1 MRPAPAI
8 AAGDAD
14 IHILAEYLLPLLHQG
29 KGRRLGPDLVHLFL
43 GIELGLVIG
52 GAGKHIRIGSRIRVE
67 LVPGGVD
74 AGFAVPQVVRV
85 GDQGRHGQAMVHP
98 VGGKEEG
105 AGIGIA
111 GQIPIPQGHGPDH
124 GIFRN
129 LDGPGIGGASCG
141 GGGAVGGIVDG
152 FPLPGPQAYG
162 DRPVEDAGQGL
173 EHRLA
178 GDARL
183 ALAVFP
189 AGGGL
194 GIIEAF
200 IRTIP
205 AIAHVPQE
213 GPGAKLIHQVP
224 RRVEEEYPIPLG
236 AQVEVQ
242 MQVIFF
248 LPLRLIKARGVYHQ
262 VFPAFQGDPIRE
274 HPLGRVARVV
284 GKAVAGKVYRL
295 AALVM

>member
-8 AAGDAD
+8 ATGDAD
-14 IHILAEYLLPLLHQG
+14 IHILAEHLLPLLHQG
-29 KGRRLGPDLVHLFL
+29 KGCGLGPNRVHLLL
-43 GIELGLVIG
+43 GDVLGFVIG
-52 GAGKHIRIGSRIRVE
+52 GAQKHIRIGSRLRVE
-67 LVPGGVD
+67 LVAGGVD

-85 GDQGRHGQAMVHP
+85 GDQGRHGEAMVHP

-162 DRPVEDAGQGL
+162 HRPVEDAGQGL

-205 AIAHVPQE
+205 AIAHIAKK
-213 GPGAKLIHQVP
+213 GPGAELIHQVP

-295 AALVM
+295 AALVI